1 MTANAPLRTGEWIS
15 KEITHDRKRLFAHT
29 AVLYKRLLNI
39 GAEEQAGKLLDL
51 LEKINARELGLAFT
65 GHFSAGKSTLINT
78 IMDEPILP
86 SSPIP
91 TSANLVKIKPG
102 KHAARIYYTDRE
114 PVEFQGPY
122 DYEKIQAYSRD
133 GDAVSSI
140 EIFHPFTDLPEGL
153 AVMDTPGIDS
163 TDEAH
168 RIATES
174 ALHLADTI
182 FYVVDYNH
190 VQSELNFRFVEELKE
205 SHKPVYVVV
214 NQIDKH
220 RDEELPFEEYQKN
233 VNEAFK
239 SWNVEPDGIFY
250 VSSLYMDAPHNQYRE
265 LHDFIQSLIHLPDE
279 EYLERVAD
287 SIKGLIAEALE
298 GMEEDVA
305 SETEEAEHQLE
316 HLSAEE
322 RKEVAGRVGDLHSHL
337 GELEQGLDHVQSQF
351 LKGIQEILE
360 NAYIMPAQTR
370 DLARSY
376 LESRDPS
383 FKTGF
388 FFQRSKTE
396 KEREE
401 RLQAFYDDFSRQV
414 ATHIDGHFKQYA
426 VDFLK
431 EKGIEDDSLFK
442 QIYDAGISFDPE
454 LLADT
459 VKSGA
464 TANGQYVL
472 NYTNDVSNRI
482 KQMYRQKANDIIRQ
496 AEEDLKGKTEK
507 ELAAVEEELQ
517 TYKKWDQALQ
527 VIEAASE
534 KLQKTKAAL
543 AGSFSGDVPADDIR
557 EAEELAGRKMEQT
570 RKVNVINREESGESI
585 KEEHAVDSEP
595 EAPRTAETVDDDSPS
610 STESFHQMRS
620 ESEDLSARLE
630 SAASLVE
637 PLGGFKQL
645 ASDLKSRAKRLKNQ
659 QFTVALFGAFSAGKS
674 SFANALMGEGVLP
687 VSPNPTTA
695 AINRI
700 MPPDSDYSH
709 GTVRVKL
716 KTAEQLLKDMN
727 ASFKV
732 LHKQEAGSLEEAMGR
747 VKELQAEKEESSA
760 HTERHFL
767 NAAAA
772 GYSQFR
778 DNLGETVEAGLEEY
792 RSYVAE
798 EAKAVFVEWI
808 DLYYDCPL
816 TKEGITIVDTPGA
829 DSINARH
836 TGVAFN
842 YIKNAD
848 AIFFVTYYNHA
859 FSHADREFLIQL
871 GRVKDTFELDKM
883 FFIINAADLA
893 KNASELN
900 MVKEYVEGQ
909 LSAYGIRNPRTY
921 GVSSKNV
928 LKAKQAGS
936 FESED
941 QLDMHAFE
949 NEFFRFIEKE
959 LVSLSLEAARADLD
973 RTKVRVEKL
982 IASAQQGDAE
992 RHDRLEQVKKA
1003 ESDLISQLENMDGD
1017 VERRSLQNE
1026 VEELFFYIKQR
1037 VFLRYQDEFK
1047 EYFNPAVLNGTGGR
1061 LKDQLQDA
1069 LDDLLGFVEFDL
1081 IQEMRATTL
1090 RVEADMNRKLKNI
1103 HEEAMLFASRTPEPP
1118 ELSSFEPFGFT
1129 SLEFKEAEAG
1139 LEPSGLKQA
1148 LGHYKNGKQLFE
1160 QQGIKEIK
1168 ESLENRLQEPVK
1180 QYLDEKQAHFSSY
1193 YTELFTETVKEMT
1206 GMLKEEAGQYYGS
1219 LQEVLGEQVD
1229 IEKLKS
1235 VSENLEN

>member
-1 MTANAPLRTGEWIS
+1 M
-15 KEITHDRKRLFAHT
+15 HDRQRLFAHS
-29 AVLYKRLLNI
+29 AVLYKRLI
-39 GAEEQAGKLLDL
+39 HVGADEQAGKLLDL
-51 LEKINARELGLAFT
+51 LAKINARELGIAFT

-91 TSANLVKIKPG
+91 TSANLVKIKAG
-102 KHAARIYYTDRE
+102 EHAARIYYTDRE

-122 DYEKIQAYSRD
+122 DYNKIQDYSRD

-140 EIFHPFTDLPEGL
+140 EIFHPFTDLPQGL

-220 RDEELPFEEYQKN
+220 RDEELPFEAYQKSAA
-233 VNEAFK
+233 EAFR

-250 VSSLYMDAPHNQYRE
+250 VSSLYMDVPHNQYRE
-265 LHDFIQSLIHLPDE
+265 LHDFIQSLINLPDE

-298 GMEEDVA
+298 GVEENLA
-305 SETEEAEHQLE
+305 SDTEEAERKLQ
-316 HLSAEE
+316 HLSAQE
-322 RKEVAGRVGDLHSHL
+322 RKEVAARISGLHSRL
-337 GELEQGLDHVQSQF
+337 GELEQGMGQVQSEF
-351 LKGIQEILE
+351 LKGVQGILD

-370 DLARSY
+370 DMARSY

-388 FFQRSKTE
+388 FFQRAKTE

-401 RLQAFYDDFSRQV
+401 RLQTFYDEFSRQV

-431 EKGIEDDSLFK
+431 GKGIEDDTLFK
-442 QIYDAGISFDPE
+442 QIYDADISFGPD
-454 LLADT
+454 LLAGT

-482 KQMYRQKANDIIRQ
+482 KQMYRQKANEIFEQTKEDINNKR
-496 AEEDLKGKTEK
+496 ES

-517 TYKKWDQALQ
+517 TYKKWDQALH

-534 KLQKTKAAL
+534 KSDQTEAEL
-543 AGSFSGDVPADDIR
+543 AGSFSDTVSAGTLR
-557 EAEELAGRKMEQT
+557 EAEELASRKLEQVQT
-570 RKVNVINREESGESI
+570 VTVVNREDDERGSELLKEEAMTNSVPQGSPSAEAAKREGESN
-585 KEEHAVDSEP
+585 
-595 EAPRTAETVDDDSPS
+595 
-610 STESFHQMRS
+610 TESFHQMRG
-620 ESEDLSARLE
+620 EAEVLSSRLE
-630 SAASLVE
+630 TAASLVE

-645 ASDLKSRAKRLKNQ
+645 AFDLRSRAVRLKEQ

-674 SFANALMGEGVLP
+674 SFANALMGEAVLP

-700 MPPDSDYSH
+700 MPSDNEYSH

-716 KTAEQLLKDMN
+716 KTAGQLLKDMN

-732 LHKQEAGSLEEAMGR
+732 LRKQEAGSLEEAVSR
-747 VKELQAEKEESSA
+747 AKQVQAEKEEGSA

-767 NAAAA
+767 TAAAA
-772 GYSQFR
+772 GYIQFR
-778 DNLGETVEAGLEEY
+778 EKLGETVEAGLEEY
-792 RSYVAE
+792 RAYVAE

-893 KNASELN
+893 KNAAELN
-900 MVKEYVEGQ
+900 MVKDYVEGQ
-909 LSAYGIRNPRTY
+909 LAAYGICNPRTY

-928 LKAKQAGS
+928 LQAKQAGS
-936 FESED
+936 YEDES
-941 QLDMHAFE
+941 QLDMHMFE
-949 NEFFRFIEKE
+949 NEFFRFIEEE

-973 RTKVRVEKL
+973 RTKIRVEKL
-982 IASAQQGDAE
+982 IASAQQGDDE
-992 RHDRLEQVKKA
+992 RKKRLEQVEKA
-1003 ESDLISQLENMDGD
+1003 ETELVRQLEKVDGE

-1026 VEELFFYIKQR
+1026 IEELFFYIKQR
-1037 VFLRYQDEFK
+1037 AFLRYQDEFK
-1047 EYFNPAVLNGTGGR
+1047 EYFNPAVLNGTGSR
-1061 LKDQLQDA
+1061 LKEQLQTA
-1069 LDDLLGFVEFDL
+1069 LDELLGFLGFDL
-1081 IQEMRATTL
+1081 VQEMRATTL
-1090 RVEADMNRKLKNI
+1090 RVEADMNRKLKTL
-1103 HEEAMLFASRTPEPP
+1103 HQDAALFASRTPEPP
-1118 ELSSFEPFGFT
+1118 ELSQFEPI
-1129 SLEFKEAEAG
+1129 EFSSMEFDESEADIG
-1139 LEPSGLKQA
+1139 PPGLKQA
-1148 LGHYKNGKQLFE
+1148 LGNYKNGKQLFE
-1160 QQGIKEIK
+1160 QQGIKEMK
-1168 ESLENRLQEPVK
+1168 ESIENRLQEPVK
-1180 QYLDEKQAHFSSY
+1180 QYLDEKQSHFNRY
-1193 YTELFTETVKEMT
+1193 YTELFSETVREMT
-1206 GMLKEEAGQYYGS
+1206 GMIREEAGQYYGS
-1219 LQEVLGEQVD
+1219 LRDVLGEQVD
-1229 IEKLKS
+1229 IEKLRN
-1235 VSENLEN
+1235 VSERLGELNGL